1 MPLDAF
7 NQVKAIIGA
16 FSVIVKLRKCSFPA
30 LLPIDSIL
38 FAVTFEPI
46 NKQFPVT
53 LVFALCYTSQLSSD
67 SVVGGEI
74 KFLLLKIKVQFL
86 DFLPCC
92 GCDVNHYFYQSFW
105 WFSVGYR
112 KVKHN
117 GLDIFSMFGV
127 GYNETIIWREAAAGI
142 NWQDHGELWEQ
153 LF

>member
-1 MPLDAF
+1 MTFASGSQYHVYLLWSVECLNSVSNVKALVEAF

-53 LVFALCYTSQLSSD
+53 LVFALCYTSQISSD

-92 GCDVNHYFYQSFW
+92 GCGPL
-105 WFSVGYR
+105 FSSEF
-112 KVKHN
+112 
-117 GLDIFSMFGV
+117 LMIFCRLQKG
-127 GYNETIIWREAAAGI
+127 ET
-142 NWQDHGELWEQ
+142 
-153 LF
+153 

>member
-1 MPLDAF
+1 MKAIVDAF
-7 NQVKAIIGA
+7 NQGKAIVGA
-16 FSVIVKLRKCSFPA
+16 FSVIVKLRKCLFPA

-53 LVFALCYTSQLSSD
+53 LVFALCYTSQLSAD

-92 GCDVNHYFYQSFW
+92 GYFYQSF
-105 WFSVGYR
+105 
-112 KVKHN
+112 
-117 GLDIFSMFGV
+117 
-127 GYNETIIWREAAAGI
+127 
-142 NWQDHGELWEQ
+142 
-153 LF
+153 

>member
-1 MPLDAF
+1 M
-7 NQVKAIIGA
+7 
-16 FSVIVKLRKCSFPA
+16 IVKLRKCLFPA

-92 GCDVNHYFYQSFW
+92 GCEPLFLSEFLMIFCRLQKSE
-105 WFSVGYR
+105 
-112 KVKHN
+112 HN

-142 NWQDHGELWEQ
+142 N
-153 LF
+153 